1 MTPRPPDPQLED
13 LTDALSNLRDS
24 LVHMSLIL
32 KDHLAENSSNARD
45 EVAVEVERYLAR
57 IRHVDH

>member
-32 KDHLAENSSNARD
+32 KDHLAENSSNARY

-57 IRHVDH
+57 IRQVDR

>member
-32 KDHLAENSSNARD
+32 KDHLAENSSTARN
-45 EVAVEVERYLAR
+45 EVAVEIE
-57 IRHVDH
+57 